1 MSEWVL
7 YTAAFQRWRAHR
19 QPLRIKEWLLSWLKN
34 KLVFDL
40 EHKYAALG
48 LPLLEDRREPAIE
61 DVLAE
66 GCTLAPMNFGGEA
79 ILTLGRT
86 RIFARQNAALVVN
99 AAPFSC
105 MPGTITAALC
115 RQIQAETSMPIVS
128 LFYDGEGGMNHLL
141 EVFLSG
147 LDSID

>member
-1 MSEWVL
+1 M
-7 YTAAFQRWRAHR
+7 
-19 QPLRIKEWLLSWLKN
+19 
-34 KLVFDL
+34 FDL
-40 EHKYAALG
+40 EHEFAALAM
-48 LPLLEDRREPAIE
+48 PLLADRREPDIDEVIE
-61 DVLAE
+61 QGSEL
-66 GCTLAPMNFGGEA
+66 TPINFSGEA

-99 AAPFSC
+99 VAPFSC

-147 LDSID
+147 LDLHQGAEFAQHAHMADLEA